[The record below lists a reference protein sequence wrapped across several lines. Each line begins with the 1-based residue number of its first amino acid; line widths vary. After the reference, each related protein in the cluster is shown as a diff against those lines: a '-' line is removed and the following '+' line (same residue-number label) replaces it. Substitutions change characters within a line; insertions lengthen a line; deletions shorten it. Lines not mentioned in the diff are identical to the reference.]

1 MEIAVIT
8 GSSAP
13 EKSKPPSIISDDH
26 IRKRRLY
33 PRPGR
38 FRCTDSDL
46 GQTRPRFG
54 SQNLKTHQ
62 PGVMGLGD
70 NFIRLDDSIDLP
82 MTIGSGKTRKTIMA
96 EFVVLQDSTA

>member
-38 FRCTDSDL
+38 FRCTDGDL

-54 SQNLKTHQ
+54 SQNPSRHWC
-62 PGVMGLGD
+62 
-70 NFIRLDDSIDLP
+70 RLEHHVSKCLRRPRIQEHKLENP
-82 MTIGSGKTRKTIMA
+82 PARSYGTRR
-96 EFVVLQDSTA
+96 